1 MTHGDSSLNGCP
13 SLGIIHP
20 CKDNFLCDFEKVRL
34 YETEK
39 LFNQGDFIHRY
50 QRS

>member
-1 MTHGDSSLNGCP
+1 MAVLVWALFIHVR
-13 SLGIIHP
+13 II
-20 CKDNFLCDFEKVRL
+20 FLCDFEKVRL